1 MVLFE
6 PVHGG
11 AALRW
16 CGRFRAGTCA
26 TATVFTITNLV
37 PGGGPINLLTEQ
49 LAGMPLLS
57 AAGLVTFLA
66 SGVLL
71 SLYFGSLVLSQKLAQ
86 HRLRRLWSDTGA
98 IPRTFLYL
106 RSFDHGKSS
115 LIDRIRRIF
124 EHGTVGPFARAVYKM
139 HDPEEEIA
147 HAVASAG
154 LLVAIGDKTR
164 SYGAA
169 KLRTDDAVWQDEVL
183 RLAEEAE
190 LIFISPALTEGS
202 KWELHQ
208 LIERKELLRK
218 SIFVMP
224 RNWYAD
230 EWDELRQ
237 ACRELFSLEFPEYEA
252 RGAYFAVGEQGHLHR
267 TMEPEAFIR
276 SLNLRP
282 TREAMAR
289 GLGVLTGA

>member
-86 HRLRRLWSDTGA
+86 HRLRRLRSDTGA

-106 RSFDHGKSS
+106 RSCVDGPRPARDYDRRGAVVACSHVSGLLMQSGRTAGPDGFRQSS
-115 LIDRIRRIF
+115 AHHSNGIEVPMKRQASLDCV
-124 EHGTVGPFARAVYKM
+124 GTTDCHHHVSLLSQARAVAPY
-139 HDPEEEIA
+139 A
-147 HAVASAG
+147 A
-154 LLVAIGDKTR
+154 
-164 SYGAA
+164 AA
-169 KLRTDDAVWQDEVL
+169 KDR
-183 RLAEEAE
+183 
-190 LIFISPALTEGS
+190 
-202 KWELHQ
+202 
-208 LIERKELLRK
+208 
-218 SIFVMP
+218 
-224 RNWYAD
+224 
-230 EWDELRQ
+230 
-237 ACRELFSLEFPEYEA
+237 
-252 RGAYFAVGEQGHLHR
+252 
-267 TMEPEAFIR
+267 
-276 SLNLRP
+276 
-282 TREAMAR
+282 
-289 GLGVLTGA
+289 

>member
-1 MVLFE
+1 MPASFRASCMVLFE

-86 HRLRRLWSDTGA
+86 HRLRRLRSDTGA

-147 HAVASAG
+147 HAVASAMRDFPVLPAGRKGDPLSPSG
-154 LLVAIGDKTR
+154 LRYRRAF
-164 SYGAA
+164 SQAA
-169 KLRTDDAVWQDEVL
+169 
-183 RLAEEAE
+183 
-190 LIFISPALTEGS
+190 
-202 KWELHQ
+202 
-208 LIERKELLRK
+208 
-218 SIFVMP
+218 MP
-224 RNWYAD
+224 
-230 EWDELRQ
+230 
-237 ACRELFSLEFPEYEA
+237 
-252 RGAYFAVGEQGHLHR
+252 
-267 TMEPEAFIR
+267 
-276 SLNLRP
+276 
-282 TREAMAR
+282 AMA
-289 GLGVLTGA
+289 AASS